1 MFNALPM
8 LQNSIAATSQAMTLL
23 SSDAQAFQTDGYKQS
38 RYSFAS
44 IFNSEVQS
52 VGGRS
57 GRYGG
62 SHNQTMSQGITLI
75 PMGYDM
81 SQGGIKTAGPLNSAI
96 NGQGF
101 FILNGE
107 NSSQHLLT
115 RASDFIFAADGSLI
129 DVFGRRVKGYKMVNG
144 KPDKS
149 ELVDIKLDP
158 DKFNLAD
165 VGFEENGIL
174 MTNYQ
179 ARKLAKDDGETI
191 ENFPEGEQTFQLAL
205 ANVPNPSQME
215 QGQGNTFVTTLKSG
229 NVTFYGVSDEENLGN
244 VVGGSSESSNV
255 NPAETTIIGIQLQ
268 RGYNATQ
275 AALTMTN
282 RFLTQIME
290 VAGKA

>member
-129 DVFGRRVKGYKMVNG
+129 DVFGRRVKGYKMVDG

>member
-8 LQNSIAATSQAMTLL
+8 LQNSISATSNAMTLL
-23 SSDAQAFQTDGYKQS
+23 SADAQAFQTDGYKQT

-44 IFNSEVQS
+44 VFNREVTS
-52 VGGRS
+52 MGGRY

-62 SHNQTMSQGITLI
+62 AQNQTMTQGITLI

-81 SQGGIKTAGPLNSAI
+81 SQGGIKTAKPLNAAI

-101 FILNGE
+101 FVLQAE

-115 RASDFIFAADGSLI
+115 RASDFIFASDGTLM
-129 DVFGRRVKGYKMVNG
+129 DVFGRKVKGYQMVNG
-144 KPDKS
+144 APDKTQ
-149 ELVDIKLDP
+149 LVDIKLDP
-158 DKFNLAD
+158 NTTNLAD

-179 ARKLAKDDGETI
+179 AREAARSNGDSIDQL
-191 ENFPEGEQTFQLAL
+191 PEGTQLFQLGL
-205 ANVPNPSQME
+205 AFVGNPGQMT
-215 QGQGNTFVTTLKSG
+215 QGQGNTFMTTLKSG
-229 NVTFYGVSDEENLGN
+229 AISFYGVSSEQNLGN
-244 VVGGSSESSNV
+244 VIGSSSESSNV
-255 NPAETTIIGIQLQ
+255 NPAETTIVGIQLQ

>member
-8 LQNSIAATSQAMTLL
+8 LQNSISATSNAMTLL
-23 SSDAQAFQTDGYKQS
+23 SADAQAFQTDGYKQS
-38 RYSFAS
+38 RYSFGS
-44 IFNSEVQS
+44 VFNQEVQS
-52 VGGRS
+52 MGGRY

-62 SHNQTMSQGITLI
+62 AQNQTMSQGITLI

-81 SQGGIKTAGPLNSAI
+81 SQGGIKTAQPLNAAI

-101 FILNGE
+101 FILQAE

-115 RASDFIFAADGSLI
+115 RASDFVFAADGSLI
-129 DVFGRRVKGYKMVNG
+129 DVFGRKVKGYKMVNG
-144 KPDKS
+144 KPDKTQ
-149 ELVDIKLDP
+149 LVDVKLSP
-158 DKFNLAD
+158 ATQNLSD

-174 MTNYQ
+174 MSNYQ
-179 ARKLAKDDGETI
+179 ARKDARSNGESVDTL
-191 ENFPEGEQTFQLAL
+191 PEGSQLFQLAL
-205 ANVPNPSQME
+205 GYVGNPGQMT
-215 QGQGNTFVTTLKSG
+215 QTQGNTFSTTLKSG
-229 NVTFYGVSDEENLGN
+229 PISYFGVSSEENLGN

-255 NPAETTIIGIQLQ
+255 NPAETTIVGIQLQ